1 MEPKTDMGT
10 DIIGQLVRLQ
20 QIDRVRDRL
29 QKRLDQV
36 PVKLKEHSDTI
47 AQLEAALEE
56 QEQLKKSS
64 RAEADR
70 AELEVKTKEEHRE
83 KIKRQMNAPKL
94 SNREYE
100 VLQEGMAGV
109 LADINQLTS
118 QALKSLD
125 KVAEAETNVATFQEE
140 LAAAREAYET
150 AKAKLE
156 GGLSDVKEELAKH
169 DAERSG
175 YLAGVRAEPLQVY
188 ERVRM
193 KHADALAVVD
203 GTIDRAA
210 GRIGNDLHCSACYMT
225 ITANDAVKVLE
236 GNQLVRCKS
245 CARILYVP

>member
-1 MEPKTDMGT
+1 MESKTDMGT

-20 QIDRVRDRL
+20 RLDRERDRL

-36 PVKLKEHSDTI
+36 PIKLKQHSDTI
-47 AQLEAALEE
+47 AQLQRALEE
-56 QEQLKKSS
+56 QDQLMRTA

-70 AELEVKTKEEHRE
+70 AELEVKAKEERRE

-94 SNREYE
+94 TNREYE
-100 VLQEGMAGV
+100 VLQESLAGV

-125 KVAEAETNVATFQEE
+125 KVAEAEGNVATFRGE
-140 LAAAREAYET
+140 LAEATQAHDE

-156 GGLSDVKEELAKH
+156 GGLADVRDELEKRN
-169 DAERSG
+169 AERG
-175 YLAGVRAEPLQVY
+175 EYLANVRQEALQVY
-188 ERVRM
+188 ERVRR
-193 KHADALAVVD
+193 KHKDALAVVD

-210 GRIGNDLHCSACYMT
+210 GRIGTDLHCSACYMT
-225 ITANDAVKVLE
+225 ITANDAVQVLE
-236 GNQLVRCKS
+236 GKKLMRCKS